1 MIILKF
7 VFNINFEL
15 FQKIHNNFNEKN
27 CEKIVNQIFDNIKV
41 NQCVYEFFI
50 MLLNYEEKY
59 FSDFECNQ

>member
-7 VFNINFEL
+7 VFNINFEI

-27 CEKIVNQIFDNIKV
+27 YEKIVNQIFDNIKV
-41 NQCVYEFFI
+41 NQCVYDFFI

-59 FSDFECNQ
+59 FSYFYIK